1 MKLIEL
7 HILQSYPVSCLN
19 RDDLGSPKSAVFG
32 GVNRARLSSQCLKR
46 AVREYAK
53 SEFATLPFHGIRS
66 RFLIDG
72 FTKALLEAGVAE
84 AEAKKQATAIAETFS
99 KLEDEKKRSAG
110 DVTTA
115 VFLSP
120 GEMKSIATSI
130 AKGED
135 VKKAV
140 KNAQRLDAADIAL
153 FGRMI
158 ANDSSLN
165 VEAAALFGHAL
176 SVHRSEP
183 ELDFFSAI
191 DENKRDAEGTTD
203 AGAGM
208 IGTLEFNSACYY
220 RYCALNLDLL
230 AQNLNGLEA
239 DKLQAVVA
247 AFLTS
252 VIRSVPGARET
263 TMNANTVPSFVLGTF
278 KKAGQPVQ
286 LVNAFESAIRSGD
299 EGFVKPAIKELEAQL
314 TTLKDTWAVTFDAEA
329 RIPSGS
335 LADFISTLTAHI
347 ANVA

>member
-46 AVREYAK
+46 ATRDFAK
-53 SEFATLPFHGIRS
+53 TEFASLPFHGIRS
-66 RFLIDG
+66 RFLLEG
-72 FTKALLEAGVAE
+72 FTKALLAEGMSEPEAT
-84 AEAKKQATAIAETFS
+84 KQAAAIAETFS
-99 KLEDEKKRSAG
+99 KLEDEKKRAVG

-120 GEMKSIATSI
+120 GEIKNIAAAL
-130 AKGED
+130 AKGDD

-153 FGRMI
+153 FGRMV

-230 AQNLNGLEA
+230 AANLKGLEP

-278 KKAGQPVQ
+278 KNAGQPVQ
-286 LVNAFESAIRSGD
+286 LVNAFEEAVRPGENGHVKSAINAM
-299 EGFVKPAIKELEAQL
+299 EKELTGL
-314 TTLKDTWAVTFDAEA
+314 KTTWGIAFDKEA
-329 RIPSGS
+329 RIPDGS
-335 LADFISTLTAHI
+335 LANFISTLTAD
-347 ANVA
+347 VA